1 METAMR
7 ENDQA
12 LQEDRARRLAPT
24 TSELQ
29 ARLAR
34 RKRPTIQK
42 LHTRVDALT
51 PSDEH
56 DPPVSHA
63 AEVQPAPAYMEH
75 EGGTGPPQ
83 PTRRVV
89 AALGDESA
97 QMDPGGRSSTR
108 IVPYRSRV

>member
-1 METAMR
+1 MR

-12 LQEDRARRLAPT
+12 LQEDRARRLVPT

-34 RKRPTIQK
+34 LKRPTIRELQA
-42 LHTRVDALT
+42 RVDALT

-63 AEVQPAPAYMEH
+63 AEVQSAPAYMEH
-75 EGGTGPPQ
+75 EGAPDHHNPLILECGLLP
-83 PTRRVV
+83 
-89 AALGDESA
+89 L
-97 QMDPGGRSSTR
+97 
-108 IVPYRSRV
+108 